1 MIFECDQCKKKYK
14 YDEAKLGDKPSV
26 KAKCPSCGNIIEIK
40 NPLSPS
46 SATKIAREKFTPR
59 EEEEPTDRTLKPGS
73 GVNYGLFKLPEDRK
87 LSLAVIQGEQVGQV
101 ITINKPRMVM
111 GRSDADIIVKDLEAS
126 RQHAA
131 IEVMGDRVLLR
142 DLGSTNGTFVDE
154 KTITSMYLDDRSEF
168 RIGTT
173 VFMLIITDA

>member
-14 YDEAKLGDKPSV
+14 YDEAKLGDKSSV

-40 NPLSPS
+40 NPLAPS
-46 SATKIAREKFTPR
+46 SPTKIAREKFTPK
-59 EEEEPTDRTLKPGS
+59 EEEPSDRTVSSGS
-73 GVNYGLFKLPEDRK
+73 AVNYGLFKLPEDRK

-111 GRSDADIIVKDLEAS
+111 GRSDSDIIVKDLEAS

-142 DLGSTNGTFVDE
+142 DLGSTNGTFVEE
-154 KTITSMYLDDRSEF
+154 KAINTTYLDDRSEF

-173 VFMLIITDA
+173 VFMLIVTDA

>member
-14 YDEAKLGDKPSV
+14 YDEAKLGDKSSV
-26 KAKCPSCGNIIEIK
+26 KAKCPNCGNIIEIK

-46 SATKIAREKFTPR
+46 SPTQIAREKFTPK
-59 EEEEPTDRTLKPGS
+59 EEESSDRTLSSGS
-73 GVNYGLFKLPEDRK
+73 VANYGLFKLPEDRK

-142 DLGSTNGTFVDE
+142 DLGSTNGTYVEE
-154 KTITSMYLDDRSEF
+154 KAISTTYLDDRSEF

-173 VFMLIITDA
+173 VFMLIVTDA